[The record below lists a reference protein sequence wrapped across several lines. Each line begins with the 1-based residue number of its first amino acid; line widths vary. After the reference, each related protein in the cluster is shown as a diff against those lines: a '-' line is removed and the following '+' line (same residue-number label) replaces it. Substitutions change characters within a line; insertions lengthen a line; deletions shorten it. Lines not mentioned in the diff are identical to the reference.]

1 MLLAQRKAGN
11 NLQKLKNEIRQTLY
25 LLNQHNKITK
35 KLYNNLIKCII
46 TMVVHNGDNKIIIT
60 TEAKTF
66 YFYLPKYVDND
77 LKYEINF
84 IIKLNELLAERKKK
98 KKERERSGNYC
109 PNISMET
116 IFTNTENS
124 KTNEPHK
131 FVFNLS
137 QRSDLKSSNKHVAL
151 QRVSIYYT

>member
-77 LKYEINF
+77 LKHEINF
-84 IIKLNELLAERKKK
+84 IIKLNELLAE
-98 KKERERSGNYC
+98 
-109 PNISMET
+109 
-116 IFTNTENS
+116 
-124 KTNEPHK
+124 H
-131 FVFNLS
+131 
-137 QRSDLKSSNKHVAL
+137 
-151 QRVSIYYT
+151 